1 MAPIPTPPGYFLPE
15 EIAAGSVMVD
25 DLVFGYSIPRSADP
39 VAVFDSMIRAVEYAQ
54 RRLAGDIT
62 AEDGGPVNLDSTRE
76 AVVRIASEL
85 EALGFA
91 PGTENA
97 LRQF

>member
-1 MAPIPTPPGYFLPE
+1 MWTSTPPGYFLPE
-15 EIAAGSVMVD
+15 EIAAGRVRVD

-39 VAVFDSMIRAVEYAQ
+39 VAVFDSMTRAVEYAQ

-62 AEDGGPVNLDSTRE
+62 AEDGGPVDLDTTRA

-85 EALGFA
+85 ESFGFA
-91 PGTENA
+91 PGSGNA